1 MDVWAEYLGDSRREV
16 SRGHKGLEKP
26 NGAWGSTQGQKSDK
40 DVPSKT
46 RRPVTTLLETGEPL
60 QFLPVANPAVR
71 GYEKVRRQGGI

>member
-40 DVPSKT
+40 PVPSKT
-46 RRPVTTLLETGEPL
+46 MEARQAHYLPPPASQQKDTGGFGAKQES
-60 QFLPVANPAVR
+60 
-71 GYEKVRRQGGI
+71 KC